1 MPKMLTLDER
11 FEAIVAGVAPE
22 AKMRPMEEP
31 IPKEATPNEAEEEK
45 EEKEDK

>member
-1 MPKMLTLDER
+1 MLTLDEQ
-11 FEAIVAGVAPE
+11 FEAIVAGATPE

-31 IPKEATPNEAEEEK
+31 IPKEGVPEETEEEK